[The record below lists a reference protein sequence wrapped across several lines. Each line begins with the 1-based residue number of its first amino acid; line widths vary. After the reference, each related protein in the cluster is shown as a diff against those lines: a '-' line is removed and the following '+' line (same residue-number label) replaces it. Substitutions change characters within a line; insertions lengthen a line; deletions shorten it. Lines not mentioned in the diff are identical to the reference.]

1 MQLTDGLWLVDDVQA
16 SNVYIIRAADG
27 AVIVD
32 SGIRGS
38 TAAILQELG
47 RAGYD
52 PAQVR
57 ALIVTHAHVD
67 HIGSLPELRQATGAP
82 IYAPAGEVAAMEGQA
97 PLPHPPGLYGQLFAA
112 ATSFMRPVPVTV
124 EHALRAGPSIE
135 ALPGWQ
141 VVPTA
146 GHTPDHISL
155 YDPDCQ
161 LLIAGD
167 ALANLG
173 GLRLS
178 PWPFTSDMR
187 RARASAALLAGVP
200 LRSIVFGHGAPLL
213 EDASLHAQLTALA
226 QRSRYR

>member
-1 MQLTDGLWLVDDVQA
+1 MQLRDALWLVDDVQA
-16 SNVYIIRAADG
+16 ANVYIIGTDDG

-38 TAAILQELG
+38 AAAILEELS

-57 ALIVTHAHVD
+57 AVVVTHAHVD
-67 HIGSLPELRQATGAP
+67 HIGSLPELQQATGAP
-82 IYAPAGEVAAMEGQA
+82 IHAPAGEVAAIRGQA
-97 PLPHPPGLYGQLFAA
+97 PLPHPPGVYGRLFAA
-112 ATSFMRPVPVTV
+112 ATSLMRPAPVKV
-124 EHALRAGPSIE
+124 EHALKAGPSVE
-135 ALPGWQ
+135 ALPGWH
-141 VVPTA
+141 VVPTS
-146 GHTPDHISL
+146 GHTLDHISL
-155 YDPDCQ
+155 YQPDRQ

-167 ALANLG
+167 ALANFG
-173 GLRLS
+173 GLRMS

-187 RARASAALLAGVP
+187 RARASAALLAGLP

-213 EDASLHAQLTALA
+213 DDARLHAQLTALA